1 MILRKAL
8 RLKVQ
13 GMGTRVYKNVGI
25 PTDYVALNYLCGFE
39 TSLLGKL
46 PGMDDMKPVGKF

>member
-1 MILRKAL
+1 M
-8 RLKVQ
+8 KVQ

-25 PTDYVALNYLCGFE
+25 LTDYVALNYLCGFE